1 MIDKDF
7 DELASKVGGR
17 FKLCTLVIKRA
28 RNILM
33 YQDTGEDEIG
43 RLNSQVIRAALDEI
57 EDGTLQIKAAEEVV
71 EE

>member
-7 DELASKVGGR
+7 DELAAKVGGR

-33 YQDTGEDEIG
+33 YHTAEDEDIG
-43 RLNSQVIRAALDEI
+43 RLNSQVIRAALDEV
-57 EDGTLQIKAAEEVV
+57 ENGTLQIKAAPEVI
-71 EE
+71 ED

>member
-7 DELASKVGGR
+7 DELANKVGGR

-33 YQDTGEDEIG
+33 YQESGEGEIG
-43 RLNSQVIRAALDEI
+43 RLNSQVIRAALDEV
-57 EDGTLQIKAAEEVV
+57 EDGTLQIKPAEGD